1 MRIIKFLIASLFL
14 LQPAYAD
21 VVEVPL
27 LSDGTVNLDAVMS
40 TLSLAFPIHSDGSL
54 PTDFTGE
61 MLGEKFSGRVI
72 DVDSKQ
78 GFTLAIDAPTHSEHG
93 NFLIAVLATDIICL
107 RSGSSPGPVLWKDTR
122 KRAGTIWEVSTS
134 CASATD

>member
-1 MRIIKFLIASLFL
+1 MRIILILIASLFL

-27 LSDGTVNLDAVMS
+27 LSDGTVNLDEVLP
-40 TLSLAFPIHSDGSL
+40 TLSFAFPIYEDGSL

-61 MLGEKFSGRVI
+61 ILGEPFAGRVI

-93 NFLIAVLATDIICL
+93 NFLIAVLATDVICL
-107 RSGSSPGPVLWKDTR
+107 RGGSSPGLVLWKDAK
-122 KRAGTIWEVSTS
+122 KRAGTIWEVSTFCTS
-134 CASATD
+134 FTE

>member
-1 MRIIKFLIASLFL
+1 MRIIKFLIASLFF

-54 PTDFTGE
+54 PTDFTG
-61 MLGEKFSGRVI
+61 
-72 DVDSKQ
+72 
-78 GFTLAIDAPTHSEHG
+78 
-93 NFLIAVLATDIICL
+93 
-107 RSGSSPGPVLWKDTR
+107 
-122 KRAGTIWEVSTS
+122 
-134 CASATD
+134 